1 MITSCY
7 LCGTVLAMGWL
18 YASCSAKQT
27 GQGMN
32 NLIFTRKVKKMRKT
46 LSMMVALTAVL
57 YSGMALAADWNFYGS
72 ARVETF
78 FTDSDKT
85 DSTNI
90 SESLQG
96 NSRIGARVKV
106 SDELTG
112 RFEYGAKD
120 GNANLR
126 LLYGQWNFGPGKLLV
141 GQDYTP
147 LYMPVSNQVYNGDN
161 GLEGWGEASPGR
173 HAQIRLT
180 YGGFKIAAVSP
191 DTTYFLE
198 DGVAGISSDDLSDD
212 DAEVKIP
219 RMEVSYKMDFNNYTL
234 GIGGGYN
241 SFEYNNNEDIDS
253 YVGVIMGK
261 VRAGAFSLGGQAF
274 MGQNVGNIIVANTTG
289 DELGNGYAKIEGGKV
304 LDNDAAGFEV
314 VAAYVVNEVLS
325 LEAGYGY
332 METEYDDE
340 DGEDVASYYLQAPVT
355 LAPGVIIVP
364 EVGMV
369 DYQED
374 DQDEITY
381 FGAKWQINF

>member
-1 MITSCY
+1 
-7 LCGTVLAMGWL
+7 
-18 YASCSAKQT
+18 
-27 GQGMN
+27 
-32 NLIFTRKVKKMRKT
+32 MRNK
-46 LSMMVALTAVL
+46 LSMILAAMVLLYGGTAI
-57 YSGMALAADWNFYGS
+57 AADWNFYGS

-78 FTDSDKT
+78 FTDSDLE

-96 NSRIGARVKV
+96 NSRIGAKITV

-112 RFEYGAKD
+112 RFEYGAAD

-126 LLYGQWNFGPGKLLV
+126 LLYGTWNFGAGALTV

-173 HAQIRLT
+173 HAQIKLAF
-180 YGGFKIAAVSP
+180 GGFQIAAISP

-198 DGVAGISSDDLSDD
+198 DGVAGTTEDDLSDD
-212 DAEVKIP
+212 NVEVTIP
-219 RMEVSYKMDFNNYTL
+219 RLEIRYRASVDNFTF
-234 GIGGGYN
+234 GAGAGYN
-241 SFEYNNNEDIDS
+241 TFEYNNNEDIDS
-253 YVGVIMGK
+253 YVATVMGK
-261 VRAGAFSLGGQAF
+261 MMAGAFSLGVQGF

-289 DELGNGYAKIEGGKV
+289 DELGNGYAKIEGGQV
-304 LDNDAAGFEV
+304 IDNDAIGFEV
-314 VAAYVVNEVLS
+314 VAAYVVNNMLA

-332 METEYDDE
+332 METEYDNQEDE
-340 DGEDVASYYLQAPVT
+340 NVMSYYVQAPIT
-355 LAPGVIIVP
+355 LAPGVLVVP

-369 DYQED
+369 DYD
-374 DQDEITY
+374 DNAQDEITY